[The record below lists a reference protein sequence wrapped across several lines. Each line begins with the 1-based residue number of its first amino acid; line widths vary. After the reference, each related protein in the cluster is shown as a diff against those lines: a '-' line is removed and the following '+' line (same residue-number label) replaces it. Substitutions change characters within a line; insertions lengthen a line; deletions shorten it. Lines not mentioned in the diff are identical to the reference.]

1 MERIARN
8 VATALIAATILT
20 VPAIAKEA
28 EGAPPA
34 TVDAIVAAV
43 DACRAARTHKRTEVG
58 ILGQRG
64 FVRSAV
70 NATQAKRSQTPP
82 KLFSRDGAIIMLPP
96 DENGCTVMA
105 NLAAS
110 SDWMA
115 LNAKLNA
122 TLGLAPFETRMG
134 EAAWR
139 TTTHYVR
146 LDAAGSREK
155 PAVRVIVAP
164 NDPARNPATAAT
176 APEGK

>member
-1 MERIARN
+1 MRTIARS
-8 VATALIAATILT
+8 VGTALIAATVLT
-20 VPAIAKEA
+20 APAIAKEA
-28 EGAPPA
+28 ETTPPA

-43 DACRAARTHKRTEVG
+43 DACRAARTHKRTDVG

-64 FVRSAV
+64 FVRSPL
-70 NATQAKRSQTPP
+70 NAAQAKRSQTPP
-82 KLFSRDGAIIMLPP
+82 KLFSRDGAMIMVPP

-105 NLAAS
+105 NLVAS

-139 TTTHYVR
+139 TTAHYVR

-155 PAVRVIVAP
+155 PGVRVIVAP
-164 NDPARNPATAAT
+164 NDPARNPATAT
-176 APEGK
+176 KAPEDK